1 MPSLNIVEKTLKHKS
16 DYEDSRPLAIKELL
30 AQRAD
35 LVKPIDEKLKLLG
48 YQEDSKPA
56 KKDKKGKKIICKNC
70 GEEGHN
76 IRTCK
81 KPKPALPPLG

>member
-56 KKDKKGKKIICKNC
+56 KKDKKGQKDNLQKLRRGRPQYSNLQK
-70 GEEGHN
+70 
-76 IRTCK
+76 T
-81 KPKPALPPLG
+81 